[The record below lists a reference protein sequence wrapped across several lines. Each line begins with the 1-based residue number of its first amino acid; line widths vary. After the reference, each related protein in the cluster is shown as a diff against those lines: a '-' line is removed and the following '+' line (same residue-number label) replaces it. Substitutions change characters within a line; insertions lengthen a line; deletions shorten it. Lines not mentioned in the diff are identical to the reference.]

1 MGIPTAV
8 FVILWICNFI
18 WLNFDNSGQSIG
30 FIVNIIASIV
40 CELLYFILYGIK
52 KINSIV
58 RGKPKFFR
66 DELEKRMNEALKEQ

>member
-1 MGIPTAV
+1 M
-8 FVILWICNFI
+8 
-18 WLNFDNSGQSIG
+18 
-30 FIVNIIASIV
+30 
-40 CELLYFILYGIK
+40 EIK